1 MEQIAIIP
9 IEIMKRFRK
18 TLFKDIQ
25 IIYCMLPVTTKQKIK
40 TDESQKQTAVKI
52 NIQIHYVST
61 SYSVISHTSQSYKVR
76 ELFQMTSSAS
86 HMLIKPEIM
95 MDITFIHKYSTKD
108 YTENLGPKAKQS

>member
-52 NIQIHYVST
+52 NIQIHY
-61 SYSVISHTSQSYKVR
+61 YSVISHTSQSYKVR